1 MKIQLSFILLFLA
14 FHFSCSLLENKKID
28 VAKPEF
34 EVEQEVKVK
43 QVSFDPPEL
52 STDDALPPSALFP
65 KTFGQLVDDRD
76 GQIYKTARLKDN
88 RIWMVQNLNYQTK
101 NSYCYNDTLSYC
113 ESYGR
118 LYTWHAANKACPK
131 GWRLPS
137 TDEWSFLLSEYGGEG
152 YYAYNDL
159 TSNEFSAQKGGCRDA
174 DKIDNLS
181 GGTYE
186 TYFLGVSV
194 MGGYWSGTLYDPGPF
209 ILNAA
214 YVESKS
220 RFVKANYKLFPKE
233 NAYSCRCIKNQ

>member
-1 MKIQLSFILLFLA
+1 MFLA
-14 FHFSCSLLENKKID
+14 FHFSCSIQENKKIE
-28 VAKPEF
+28 ATKPELKT
-34 EVEQEVKVK
+34 EQEVKVK

-52 STDDALPPSALFP
+52 SKDETLPHSTLFP
-65 KTFGQLVDDRD
+65 KTLGQLVDDRD

-88 RIWMVQNLNYQTK
+88 RIWMVQNLNYPTK

-152 YYAYNDL
+152 YYAYKDL

-174 DKIDNLS
+174 DKIDGYAMGS
-181 GGTYE
+181 YE
-186 TYFLGVSV
+186 TYFLGIRI
-194 MGGYWSGTLYDPGPF
+194 MGGYWSGTEYDHGPF
-209 ILNAA
+209 ILSAT
-214 YVESKS
+214 YDESKDT
-220 RFVKANYKLFPKE
+220 FFKGNYKLFPKE
-233 NAYSCRCIKNQ
+233 NAYSCRCIKKQ